1 VIVGLEARVPG
12 PGSDAR
18 SLRHVELSTTR
29 QAAGDEQSPLQIEED
44 RTMKFSF
51 RSKSALRSLTVFV
64 AASAAALS
72 LGACN
77 SGNKGTGAAQP
88 GGAQSGGSA
97 TSGTVNWWGWTP
109 TDSATATGYI
119 AAFNKEFPDIKVN
132 YKLVS
137 IPDWQAALTPA
148 LQSSSGPDVFDV
160 QPGSYVTKY
169 KSFAED
175 LTPVMEKALGSDW
188 QSKVAPAGVSGL
200 TANSKLVALSVGA
213 VYSGMLWINKG
224 LFDKYNLKPPT
235 TLDEWDQVCQAFKSH
250 KQGCFVQGAAGAGFD
265 QDTLQAIANSVE
277 PGLWTRASKGEAKWN
292 DPGIV
297 KTLDIWKQLFTR
309 NIMQPGAVGYQ
320 QYPDANNDFLT
331 GKYAMVM
338 MGTWYTQYSTE
349 KAMTAALSAAGVKGA
364 KPFPIVPVQFPDV
377 AQAGKS
383 GEMFGDADYG
393 LAVSTKA
400 QNKAAAETFATWL
413 ATSKAGQQA
422 VADQLNDV
430 PALKSAQPNFD
441 QITFVD
447 PALQSTPVKD
457 LLAKVGT
464 VTEPR
469 FALLNQDV
477 QDAFFAAATSTA
489 TGKASPEEAANTL
502 EQAAEAAR

>member
-1 VIVGLEARVPG
+1 MKLTFPRQPG
-12 PGSDAR
+12 
-18 SLRHVELSTTR
+18 
-29 QAAGDEQSPLQIEED
+29 
-44 RTMKFSF
+44 
-51 RSKSALRSLTVFV
+51 LRSFAILLSASLALT
-64 AASAAALS
+64 
-72 LGACN
+72 LGACGGN
-77 SGNKGTGAAQP
+77 SGPKGDSSTSA
-88 GGAQSGGSA
+88 GGSA

-109 TDSATATGYI
+109 TDTATADGYI
-119 AAFNKEFPDIKVN
+119 AAFNKEFPDIKIN

-148 LQSSSGPDVFDV
+148 LRSKSGPDVFDM

-169 KSFAED
+169 KSFTED
-175 LTPVMEKALGSDW
+175 LTPAITKALGDDW

-200 TANSKLVALSVGA
+200 TADGKLTALSVGA
-213 VYSGMLWINKG
+213 VYSGTLWINQG
-224 LFDKYNLKPPT
+224 LFDKYSLKPPT
-235 TLDEWDQVCQAFKSH
+235 TLDEWDQVCKAFKSH

-292 DPGIV
+292 EPGIV
-297 KTLDIWKQLFTR
+297 KTLDIWQQLFTR
-309 NIMQPGAVGYQ
+309 GIMQDGAVGYQ
-320 QYPDANNDFLT
+320 QYPDSNNDFLT

-349 KAMTAALSAAGVKGA
+349 KAMTAALKAAGVSGA
-364 KPFPIVPVQFPDV
+364 KPFPIVPIQFPDV
-377 AQAGKS
+377 AQAGNT

-413 ATSKAGQQA
+413 TTSKAGQQA

-430 PALKSAQPNFD
+430 PAMKGVEPNFND
-441 QITFVD
+441 IKFVD
-447 PALQSTPVKD
+447 PALQEAPVKA
-457 LLAKVGT
+457 LLAKVGA
-464 VTEPR
+464 VTQPR
-469 FALLNQDV
+469 FALLSQDL

-489 TGKASPEEAANTL
+489 TGKATPQAAADTL
-502 EQAAEAAR
+502 EKAAEAAAK

>member
-1 VIVGLEARVPG
+1 
-12 PGSDAR
+12 
-18 SLRHVELSTTR
+18 
-29 QAAGDEQSPLQIEED
+29 
-44 RTMKFSF
+44 MKFTLRPKLS
-51 RSKSALRSLTVFV
+51 LRSL
-64 AASAAALS
+64 AAVGLASLALTF
-72 LGACN
+72 GACGGPVGGGGQGGQQSQN
-77 SGNKGTGAAQP
+77 QDQGAGP
-88 GGAQSGGSA
+88 A

-109 TDSATATGYI
+109 TDTATANGYI

-132 YKLVS
+132 FKLVA
-137 IPDWQAALTPA
+137 IPNWQAALTPA
-148 LQSSSGPDVFDV
+148 LRSDSGPDVFDM

-169 KSFAED
+169 KSFTQD
-175 LTPVMEKALGSDW
+175 LTPVISKALGEDW

-200 TANSKLVALSVGA
+200 TAEDGKLTALSVGA
-213 VYSGMLWINKG
+213 VYSGTLWINQG

-235 TLDEWDQVCQAFKSH
+235 TLDEWEKVCQEFKSD

-292 DPGIV
+292 EPGIV
-297 KTLDIWKQLFTR
+297 KTLDIWKQLFDR
-309 NIMQPGAVGYQ
+309 GIMQEGAVGYQ

-349 KAMTAALSAAGVKGA
+349 KAMTAALKAAGVSGA
-364 KPFPIVPVQFPDV
+364 KPFPIVPIQFPDV
-377 AQAGKS
+377 AQAGNK

-393 LAVSTKA
+393 LSISTKA
-400 QNKAAAETFATWL
+400 KDTAAAETFVTWL

-430 PALKSAQPNFD
+430 PALKGIEPNFE
-441 QITFVD
+441 QIKFVD
-447 PALQSTPVKD
+447 PAVQEARVKD
-457 LLAKVGT
+457 LLAKVAP
-464 VTEPR
+464 VTQPR

-477 QDAFFAAATSTA
+477 QDAIFQAATSVA
-489 TGKASPEEAANTL
+489 TGKATPEEAANTL
-502 EQAAEAAR
+502 QKAAEAAAK

>member
-1 VIVGLEARVPG
+1 MNFT
-12 PGSDAR
+12 
-18 SLRHVELSTTR
+18 LRPKAH
-29 QAAGDEQSPLQIEED
+29 
-44 RTMKFSF
+44 
-51 RSKSALRSLTVFV
+51 LRSLAVLAT
-64 AASAAALS
+64 AALA
-72 LGACN
+72 LTLAACGGN
-77 SGNKGTGAAQP
+77 SGPNANQDQPEQTGA
-88 GGAQSGGSA
+88 A

-109 TDSATATGYI
+109 TDTATADNYI

-137 IPDWQAALTPA
+137 IPDWNAALTPA
-148 LQSSSGPDVFDV
+148 LQSDSGPDVFDIE
-160 QPGSYVTKY
+160 PGARVKKFGSL
-169 KSFAED
+169 AED
-175 LTPVMEKALGSDW
+175 LTPAMTKALGDDW

-200 TANSKLVALSVGA
+200 TKNDKLVALSVGA
-213 VYSGMLWINKG
+213 VYSGTLWINQG

-235 TLDEWDQVCQAFKSH
+235 TLDEWDKVCQEFKSH

-297 KTLDIWKQLFTR
+297 KTLDIWQQLFKR
-309 NIMQPGAVGYQ
+309 NIMQDGAVGYQ

-349 KAMTAALSAAGVKGA
+349 KAMTAALKAAGVSGA
-364 KPFPIVPVQFPDV
+364 KPFPIVPIQFPDV
-377 AQAGKS
+377 AQAGNV

-393 LAVSTKA
+393 LAVSTKSK
-400 QNKAAAETFATWL
+400 NKAAATTFATWL

-430 PALKSAQPNFD
+430 PAVKGIEPNFD
-441 QITFVD
+441 QIKFVD
-447 PALQSTPVKD
+447 PALQEAPVKE

-464 VTEPR
+464 VTQPR
-469 FALLNQDV
+469 FALLNQDL

-489 TGKASPEEAANTL
+489 TGKATPQEAADTL
-502 EQAAEAAR
+502 QKTAEDVKANE

>member
-1 VIVGLEARVPG
+1 
-12 PGSDAR
+12 
-18 SLRHVELSTTR
+18 
-29 QAAGDEQSPLQIEED
+29 
-44 RTMKFSF
+44 MKLTAQP
-51 RSKSALRSLTVFV
+51 KAKLRSL
-64 AASAAALS
+64 AAMALASLTALALAACSPVGGGGKSSGEGSAS
-72 LGACN
+72 
-77 SGNKGTGAAQP
+77 Q
-88 GGAQSGGSA
+88 GGSA

-109 TDSATATGYI
+109 TDTATANGYI

-148 LQSSSGPDVFDV
+148 LRSSSGPDVFDM
-160 QPGSYVTKY
+160 QPGAYVTKY
-169 KSFAED
+169 KSFTED
-175 LTPVMEKALGSDW
+175 LTPVMTKALGEDW
-188 QSKVAPAGVSGL
+188 QSKVAPAGISGL
-200 TANSKLVALSVGA
+200 TTDGKLTALSVGA
-213 VYSGMLWINKG
+213 VYSGTLWINQG

-235 TLDEWDQVCQAFKSH
+235 TLDEWDKVCQEFKSH

-297 KTLDIWKQLFTR
+297 KTLDIWKQLFDR
-309 NIMQPGAVGYQ
+309 GIMQPGAVGYQ

-349 KAMTAALSAAGVKGA
+349 KAMTAALKAAGVSGA
-364 KPFPIVPVQFPDV
+364 KPFPILPIQFPDV
-377 AQAGKS
+377 AQAGNT

-400 QNKAAAETFATWL
+400 KDKAAAETFVTWL
-413 ATSKAGQQA
+413 ATSKVGQQA

-430 PALKSAQPNFD
+430 PALKGVEPDFET
-441 QITFVD
+441 IKFVD
-447 PALQSTPVKD
+447 PALQADPVKA
-457 LLAKVGT
+457 LLGKVGT
-464 VTEPR
+464 VTQPR
-469 FALLNQDV
+469 FALLSQDHT
-477 QDAFFAAATSTA
+477 DAFFAAATSTA
-489 TGKASPEEAANTL
+489 TGKSSPEEAANTL
-502 EQAAEAAR
+502 QKTIEAATR